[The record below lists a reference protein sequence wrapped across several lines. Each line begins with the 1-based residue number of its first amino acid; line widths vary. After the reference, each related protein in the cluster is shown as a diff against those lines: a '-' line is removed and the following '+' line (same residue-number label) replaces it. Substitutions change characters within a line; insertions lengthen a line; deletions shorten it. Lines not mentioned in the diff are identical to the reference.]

1 MDESGEIPGERVRLR
16 HMVRADIDQMARWPR
31 FWEADLQWANLDLTF
46 PGERDAYFE
55 RGRTN
60 ATRRR
65 FVIVDERGEI
75 IGTVG
80 LRNLDFQR
88 GEATL
93 GIIIRADRVG
103 KGYGTDAIRTIIHY
117 AFDMLEL
124 ERVILDVA
132 ESNQRARRVY
142 DKLGFVV
149 SGSHLGPGAI
159 TYIDMVLDR
168 SVYDQNRSL
177 RGLAAPPPKAPPET
191 LPCAEPEC
199 SQGIP
204 SPRRRGSG

>member
-1 MDESGEIPGERVRLR
+1 MDESGEIQGERVRLR

-55 RGRTN
+55 RGRSN
-60 ATRRR
+60 GTRRR
-65 FVIVDERGEI
+65 FVVVDERGEI

-80 LRNLDFQR
+80 LRNLDLQR

-103 KGYGTDAIRTIIHY
+103 KGYGTDAIQTIICY
-117 AFDMLEL
+117 AFDVLDL

-132 ESNQRARRVY
+132 ESNRRARRVY

-149 SGSHLGPGAI
+149 SGSHLGAGAI
-159 TYIDMVLDR
+159 TYVDMVLDR
-168 SVYDQNRSL
+168 SVYDQNR
-177 RGLAAPPPKAPPET
+177 R
-191 LPCAEPEC
+191 LPSSSATEPEC
-199 SQGIP
+199 QIP
-204 SPRRRGSG
+204 SPRGRGSG

>member
-1 MDESGEIPGERVRLR
+1 MDETGEFQGKRVRLR

-31 FWEADLQWANLDLTF
+31 FWEPDLQWANLDLTF
-46 PGERDAYFE
+46 PAERDAYFE

-65 FVIVDERGEI
+65 FVIVDEHDEV

-80 LRNLDFQR
+80 LRNLDFQH

-103 KGYGTDAIRTIIHY
+103 RGYGTDAMQTVIGY
-117 AFDMLEL
+117 AFDVLEL
-124 ERVILDVA
+124 ERVVLDVA
-132 ESNQRARRVY
+132 EGNHRARRVY
-142 DKLGFVV
+142 ENLGFVV

-168 SVYDQNRSL
+168 GVFDQRQPVQ
-177 RGLAAPPPKAPPET
+177 RQPPPPPDPSGEVQPGT
-191 LPCAEPEC
+191 EPGRGR
-199 SQGIP
+199 QIP
-204 SPRRRGSG
+204 SPRGRGSG